1 MYTLVYAVMEEA
13 QLLSKLDHPVWMNV
27 AGYQVE
33 TEEEAVGQKVT
44 HVVKHPQYMMFVD
57 KVGNNKNMKDDG
69 KVGGEKLLKGKG
81 NKARIL
87 EATADQNFTVL
98 GFTA

>member
-27 AGYQVE
+27 ANDQVE
-33 TEEEAVGQKVT
+33 MEEEVVGQKVT
-44 HVVKHPQYMMFVD
+44 HIVKHPQYMMFVD

-69 KVGGEKLLKGKG
+69 KVGGEKLLKGNG
-81 NKARIL
+81 RITL
-87 EATADQNFTVL
+87 
-98 GFTA
+98 